1 MLILHIRYICIKR
14 IIEKFYFFKSTLIYS
29 LMEILQDAS
38 NFANFAQYTA
48 GKNKI
53 EKYFQK
59 RVLDQQINLWNDSS
73 RWTGSLK
80 LDFCDDHVVLSI
92 STKVEQESF
101 WPNIWLIF
109 QSFTS
114 HEEQVSSTLKNHP
127 KWWQK
132 IKKSFWK
139 LGPSL

>member
-1 MLILHIRYICIKR
+1 
-14 IIEKFYFFKSTLIYS
+14 
-29 LMEILQDAS
+29 MEILQDAS

-59 RVLDQQINLWNDSS
+59 RVLDQQINLRNDSY

-92 STKVEQESF
+92 STQVEQELF
-101 WPNIWLIF
+101 WPNI
-109 QSFTS
+109 
-114 HEEQVSSTLKNHP
+114 
-127 KWWQK
+127 
-132 IKKSFWK
+132 
-139 LGPSL
+139 